1 MITST
6 ANPRLKELKRIL
18 QAPDE
23 FEVFAVEGV
32 RALEEAVRAGIRVES
47 VFYSTRLEG
56 TPRGITLLDSLVERG
71 SEIVHVGE
79 QSLDRTLA
87 TEQSQGVVAIFAKL
101 KWTSEQL
108 LESKKPIFLLDG
120 IRDPGNLGTILRIAD
135 GFSLGGIVM
144 SEDTVNL
151 YNAKVIRSA
160 MGSLF
165 RIPALRS
172 PLPDAIAA
180 LRDAGYT
187 VVRSEARLGTPLQA
201 FAAGAAATAVIL
213 GNEAHGVSADIEA
226 LVPDCVQIEMPGN
239 AESLNVA
246 ITAGILAYGLTTKA

>member
-1 MITST
+1 MITSP

-18 QAPDE
+18 QNPDE

-32 RALEEAVRAGIRVES
+32 RALEEAIREGIRAEAI
-47 VFYSTRLEG
+47 FYSARLEG
-56 TPRGITLLDSLVERG
+56 TARGVTLLDSLAERG

-79 QSLDRTLA
+79 QPLDKTCS
-87 TEQSQGVVAIFAKL
+87 TEQSQGVVAVFKKL
-101 KWTSEQL
+101 EWTAEQL
-108 LESKKPIFLLDG
+108 LSPKKPVFLLDG
-120 IRDPGNLGTILRIAD
+120 IRDPGNLGTILRITD
-135 GFSLGGIVM
+135 GFGLGGVVM

-165 RIPALRS
+165 RVPALRS
-172 PLPDAIAA
+172 PLPDAISA

-187 VVRSEARLGTPLQA
+187 IVRSEARLGTPLQA
-201 FAAGAAATAVIL
+201 FAGGAKPVAIVL
-213 GNEAHGVSADIEA
+213 GNEAHGVRADIEA
-226 LVPDCVQIEMPGN
+226 LVPDSVQIEMPGN

-246 ITAGILAYGLTTKA
+246 IIAGILAYGLTAKP